1 MTKKSCSRCSK
12 PGTAPHVTEWEKLA
26 CQAIETVGSYQ
37 VGKITPISECFPWLS
52 EGRLTGAFVSIMYF
66 PTLLGFFTRI
76 ITYEQ
81 KINNETLYRHYLF
94 KILKSIFK
102 KAVAERHRS

>member
-52 EGRLTGAFVSIMYF
+52 EGRLNWSFRFYHVFPYFVGILY
-66 PTLLGFFTRI
+66 
-76 ITYEQ
+76 
-81 KINNETLYRHYLF
+81 KNNHL
-94 KILKSIFK
+94 
-102 KAVAERHRS
+102 

>member
-1 MTKKSCSRCSK
+1 
-12 PGTAPHVTEWEKLA
+12 
-26 CQAIETVGSYQ
+26 
-37 VGKITPISECFPWLS
+37 
-52 EGRLTGAFVSIMYF
+52 MYF